1 MEKMTQIQ
9 ADHIS
14 FLRRKK
20 IKTWVFDWTTKD
32 KPENLKKNTDFA
44 DSDWIM
50 FPFVYNR
57 ERENM

>member
-1 MEKMTQIQ
+1 MTQIQ

-14 FLRRKK
+14 FLRMKK
-20 IKTWVFDWTTKD
+20 IKTWGFFDWTTQD
-32 KPENLKKNTDFA
+32 KPENLKKTPDFA

-57 ERENM
+57 ERENV